1 MIDKLKHSWIALNLK
16 LPYKDKLAVFPTG
29 WKDKKKTD
37 FKK

>member
-16 LPYKDKLAVFPTG
+16 LPYKDELISPTG